1 MSSKAALVL
10 SDGSI
15 YYGTGFGA
23 ETVSVGE
30 IVFSTS
36 MTGYQE
42 ALTDPSYAGQ
52 ILTLT
57 YPLIGNYGI
66 NKEDF
71 ESRKIF
77 VRGFVVREECNE
89 PVHWKADKN
98 IDKFLKE
105 YDVPGIANVDTRAIV
120 RKIRN
125 FGVTPACLAVYENE
139 VDVQELLEKA
149 KALDYSSIDFV
160 KEVAFEKEVRYGDF
174 DDTIVLIDC
183 GVKMNMI
190 RELNSRGYSVVSVP
204 PTARTKEI
212 LSYEP
217 KGIVISNGPGDPAL
231 LGYVAKTAR
240 ELMNR
245 LPVFGICLGNQ
256 ILAYAVGGKTYKMKF
271 GHRSANQP
279 VKELETGRVYIT
291 TQNHGFA
298 VDGKSLPKD
307 MEVTHINCNDNTIE
321 GMRHKEL
328 PVFSIQYHPEAHPG
342 PRDSTYMFDRFVENL
357 KG

>member
-1 MSSKAALVL
+1 MSNKAALVL

-15 YYGTGFGA
+15 HYGTGFGA

-66 NKEDF
+66 NKDDF

-77 VRGFVVREECNE
+77 ARGLVVREECE
-89 PVHWKADKN
+89 QPVHWKGAKN
-98 IDKFLKE
+98 IDQFLKE
-105 YDVPGIANVDTRAIV
+105 FDVPGIANIDTRAIV

-125 FGVTPACLAVYENE
+125 FGVMPACLAVYKDEIN
-139 VDVQELLEKA
+139 VQELLEKA
-149 KALDYSSIDFV
+149 KALDYSKIDFV
-160 KEVAFEKEVRYGDF
+160 KEVALENSVKYGDF
-174 DDTIVLIDC
+174 DKSVVLIDC
-183 GVKMNMI
+183 GVKMNI
-190 RELNSRGYSVVSVP
+190 VRELNRRGYAVVVVP
-204 PTARTKEI
+204 PTAKTKEI
-212 LSYEP
+212 LEHEP

-240 ELMNR
+240 ELTNK

-256 ILAYAVGGKTYKMKF
+256 VLAYAFGGKTYKLKF

-291 TQNHGFA
+291 T
-298 VDGKSLPKD
+298 
-307 MEVTHINCNDNTIE
+307 
-321 GMRHKEL
+321 
-328 PVFSIQYHPEAHPG
+328 
-342 PRDSTYMFDRFVENL
+342 
-357 KG
+357 